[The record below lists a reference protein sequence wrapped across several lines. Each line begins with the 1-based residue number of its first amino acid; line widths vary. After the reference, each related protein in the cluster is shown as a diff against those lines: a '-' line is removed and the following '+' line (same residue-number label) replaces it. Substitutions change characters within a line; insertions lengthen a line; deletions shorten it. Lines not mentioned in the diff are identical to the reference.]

1 MKKIFLLITIAFAAA
16 FAEPEGKY
24 VDVELLSG
32 THQRAK
38 FLGIENDTVSLGG
51 YIQNKFTVVKI
62 AKKQFKKIVDE
73 QGNDLL
79 NQANDS
85 KQAAKTETKIEQA
98 STSTASQASATPAES
113 KTAEQAK
120 PAADS
125 AKTETAKNET
135 KKADAPKAETAK
147 VESKK
152 AESPK
157 EKTAPTDSAKVKQTK
172 VDSAQTSDTSAN
184 KQTANKQ
191 PSSEV
196 TESKQAPAKPV
207 IKTVLVAYDGD
218 NVEKSFA
225 DQFTALTARLLHESG
240 ETPQIIRKA
249 DISNCNDNVCIQSEL
264 AAKGFNSIYF
274 GEIAPLVRTDSL
286 RLNLTHVFYE
296 DSLPTLHRATFTIS
310 ERSALSDAITNNKL
324 KNQLL
329 DAQGKKIVK
338 TKKDRSYIHI
348 ETDPDGA
355 TISRAEKDAI
365 CKSPCTFVT
374 TDTSTFTLYAYW
386 NVDRHLWGASTS
398 IIPLPGDTTQVSLKL
413 KRVTPEIRIQ
423 TFPEGANVYKADS
436 PITKRSKVIAKTPEK
451 IFAYEMGTD
460 SIIIRKAGYR
470 DTLIN
475 FFVAPV
481 PQIDLSIDLQ
491 KLTDLDEIEK
501 QNKWLHDK
509 KMQTIGEA
517 FIGGAAGT
525 ALIGALFMYLA
536 HLDYNDAD
544 EIKKELKIPGS
555 AKGENYKNKVS
566 KNHKLVN
573 QGDNKA
579 IAGGI
584 LFGTAAALLGVGI
597 YFVF

>member
-1 MKKIFLLITIAFAAA
+1 MKKFFLLITIAFIAA
-16 FAEPEGKY
+16 FADEPEGKY

-62 AKKQFKKIVDE
+62 AKKQFKKITDE

-79 NQANDS
+79 NQASES
-85 KQAAKTETKIEQA
+85 KQENV
-98 STSTASQASATPAES
+98 STAPTQAEVKAET
-113 KTAEQAK
+113 KTAE
-120 PAADS
+120 PATKTKAAESVAD
-125 AKTETAKNET
+125 TT
-135 KKADAPKAETAK
+135 KKDTTKAKA
-147 VESKK
+147 KK
-152 AESPK
+152 AEAT
-157 EKTAPTDSAKVKQTK
+157 EKIAQADTTKAVPVQTDSVQASEPPEATPMP
-172 VDSAQTSDTSAN
+172 
-184 KQTANKQ
+184 KQ
-191 PSSEV
+191 P
-196 TESKQAPAKPV
+196 AAKPI
-207 IKTVLVAYDGD
+207 IKSVLVAYDAEE
-218 NVEKSFA
+218 NVDKSFA
-225 DQFTALTARLLHESG
+225 DQFTALTARLLYESG
-240 ETPQIIRKA
+240 EKPQIIRKT
-249 DISNCNDNVCIQSEL
+249 DIPNCNDYACIQNEL
-264 AAKGFNSIYF
+264 ASNGFNSIYF
-274 GEIAPLVRTDSL
+274 GNISHDNRTDSI
-286 RLNLTHVFYE
+286 RLNLTHAFYE
-296 DSLPTLHRATFTIS
+296 DSLPTLRQSTIS
-310 ERSALSDAITNNKL
+310 VSAKSAFSDAITNNKL
-324 KNQLL
+324 NNQLL
-329 DAQGKKIVK
+329 NVQGKNIIVS
-338 TKKDRSYIHI
+338 KKNRSYIHV

-355 TISRAEKDAI
+355 TISRSEDDAI

-374 TDTSTFTLYAYW
+374 TDTSKFTLYAYW
-386 NVDRHLWGASTS
+386 NVERHLWGASTN
-398 IIPLPGDTTQVSLKL
+398 IVPLPGDTTHISLKL

-423 TFPEGANVYKADS
+423 TFPEGASVYKADS
-436 PITKRSKVIAKTPEK
+436 PITKRTKAIAQTPEK
-451 IFAYEMGTD
+451 IHTYEMGTD

-491 KLTDLDEIEK
+491 KLTDFDEIEK
-501 QNKWLHDK
+501 QNKWIRDK

-544 EIKKELKIPGS
+544 EIKKELQIPGS
-555 AKGENYKNKVS
+555 AKGVNYKNKVS

-584 LFGTAAALLGVGI
+584 LLGTAAALLGVGI

>member
-1 MKKIFLLITIAFAAA
+1 MKKLFLLISIAFIAA

-79 NQANDS
+79 NGEN
-85 KQAAKTETKIEQA
+85 AKNALVKDTVA
-98 STSTASQASATPAES
+98 STQAT
-113 KTAEQAK
+113 
-120 PAADS
+120 
-125 AKTETAKNET
+125 TAKDTFAKENT
-135 KKADAPKAETAK
+135 KKATQSSSSNISNESSSSSATKKEPLSSSIAPR
-147 VESKK
+147 
-152 AESPK
+152 
-157 EKTAPTDSAKVKQTK
+157 
-172 VDSAQTSDTSAN
+172 
-184 KQTANKQ
+184 
-191 PSSEV
+191 SSSV
-196 TESKQAPAKPV
+196 ASSSSVSSSSSVAPAV
-207 IKTVLVAYDGD
+207 EREIKSVLVAYDAEG
-218 NVEKSFA
+218 NVDKSFA
-225 DQFTALTARLLHESG
+225 DQFTALTARLLYESG
-240 ETPQIIRKA
+240 EKPQIIRKG
-249 DISNCNDNVCIQSEL
+249 DINNCNDNVCIQSEL
-264 AAKGFNSIYF
+264 ASMGFNSIYF
-274 GEIAPLVRTDSL
+274 GNISHDTRTDSL
-286 RLNLTHVFYE
+286 RLNLTHAFYE
-296 DSLPTLHRATFTIS
+296 DSLPTLHQSTLSVS
-310 ERSALSDAITNNKL
+310 EKTALSDAITNNKL

-329 DAQGKKIVK
+329 DVQGKKIIV
-338 TKKDRSYIHI
+338 TKKNRSYIHV

-355 TISRAEKDAI
+355 TISRSEDDAI

-374 TDTSTFTLYAYW
+374 TDTSKFTLYAYW
-386 NVDRHLWGASTS
+386 NVDRHLWGSSTN
-398 IIPLPGDTTQVSLKL
+398 IVPLPGDTTHISLKL
-413 KRVTPEIRIQ
+413 KRVSPEIRIQ
-423 TFPEGANVYKADS
+423 TFPEGASVYKANG
-436 PITKRSKVIAKTPEK
+436 PITKRTKAIAQTPEK
-451 IFAYEMGTD
+451 IHTYEMGTD
-460 SIIIRKAGYR
+460 SVIIRKAGYR
-470 DTLIN
+470 DTLIS

-491 KLTDLDEIEK
+491 KLTDFDEIEK
-501 QNKWLHDK
+501 QNKWLHEK

-584 LFGTAAALLGVGI
+584 LLGTAAALLGVGI